1 MNNDLRP
8 KLILVP
14 TDFSETAGLAIR
26 YASAL
31 AQRLDAHLLVL
42 HADFFIPAVDFMA
55 TAAGKFSATREYLMT
70 EAREQLQHHAEAN
83 IDRNVPYDTRVM
95 MNSPVDAIVDAANE
109 SGAQLIVMGTHGRT
123 GVPRLIVGSIT
134 ETVMRKSPVP
144 VIAVNGSSA
153 VAGNIR
159 KILCLVE
166 YTDGAKSAL
175 RHAAALV
182 NSRSAPIVL
191 LRAIE
196 DVDDSGKYAAELLR
210 LHNWVPA
217 ELVDRCELKIV
228 SSRATAESI
237 VAMAEVT
244 YPDLIVLGA
253 MPNRTLTEV
262 LRGTIAERVMQH
274 SSCPVLTAV
283 SGAMPDVAPPKTEKT
298 SAIY

>member
-8 KLILVP
+8 RLILVP

-42 HADFFIPAVDFMA
+42 HADFFMPPVDFMA
-55 TAAGKFSATREYLMT
+55 TAAGEFSATRDFLISEV
-70 EAREQLQHHAEAN
+70 REQLQRHAETN
-83 IDRNVPYDTRVM
+83 IHPSVPFDTRLIAS
-95 MNSPVDAIVDAANE
+95 SPVTAIVDDANE

-123 GVPRLIVGSIT
+123 GVSRLIVGSIT
-134 ETVMRKSPVP
+134 EMIMRKSPVP
-144 VIAVNGSSA
+144 VIAVNGTSA
-153 VAGNIR
+153 DAGNIR
-159 KILCLVE
+159 KILCPVE

-182 NSRSAPIVL
+182 NGRSAPIVL

-196 DVDDSGKYAAELLR
+196 DVDDPAGYAAELLR

-228 SSRATAESI
+228 SSRATAEAI
-237 VAMAEVT
+237 LAMADVT
-244 YPDLIVLGA
+244 DPDLIVLGA
-253 MPNRTLTEV
+253 MPNRTMTEV
-262 LRGTIAERVMQH
+262 LRGTVAERVMQH
-274 SSCPVLTAV
+274 SRCPVLAAV
-283 SGAMPDVAPPKTEKT
+283 SGAMQLETPHKTEET
-298 SAIY
+298 IAIH